1 MNHSPDERPPLV
13 VAAEWTSRVTAI
25 SLEMALPGLLGF
37 WIDRQLGT
45 VMVFLVV
52 GVILGVTTGMIHLV
66 RLASSTNS
74 AKREDRKSSENNPPE
89 NKSESSPRT

>member
-1 MNHSPDERPPLV
+1 MNDSPDQRPPLV

-25 SLEMALPGLLGF
+25 SLEMVLPGLIGF

-45 VMVFLVV
+45 VMVFLVL
-52 GVILGVTTGMIHLV
+52 GVILGMTTGMIHLV
-66 RLASSTNS
+66 RLTSPTSA
-74 AKREDRKSSENNPPE
+74 AKRECRKPSKKSSE